1 MFENEDIF
9 HLGVKALIRNGE
21 GKILLL
27 QVNKKVLTKT
37 SEAYWDI
44 PGGRIQRGELP
55 ESALRREVQEETGI
69 DVLENIR
76 PFAMTLSNIRIP
88 QESSSDVGLIL
99 WAFTCYAPTLETI
112 KLSGEHTVHG
122 WFGPAEVMKKLS
134 FKYPLDFLKKLE
146 TIT

>member
-1 MFENEDIF
+1 MHKSEDTF

-27 QVNKKVLTKT
+27 QVNKKQLSKT
-37 SEAYWDI
+37 TEAYWDI
-44 PGGRIQRGELP
+44 PGGRVQRGELP
-55 ESALRREVQEETGI
+55 QAALRREVHEETGI

-88 QESSSDVGLIL
+88 QESGDVGLIL
-99 WAFTCYAPTLETI
+99 WAFTCYAPVLETVE
-112 KLSGEHTVHG
+112 LSSEHVAHD
-122 WFGPAEVMKKLS
+122 WFEPVEVMQKLS

-146 TIT
+146 AIA